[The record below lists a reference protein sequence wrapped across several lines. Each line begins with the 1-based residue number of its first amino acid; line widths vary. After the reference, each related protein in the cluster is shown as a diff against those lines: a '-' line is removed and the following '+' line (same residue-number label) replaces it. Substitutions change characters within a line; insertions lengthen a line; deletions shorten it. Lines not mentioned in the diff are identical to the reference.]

1 MPSVPDKTKEE
12 RVKETI
18 RLLKA
23 LQSHGYT
30 EKDGGYRIIKEMMTK
45 WVADGEAADAKI
57 DFFKQ
62 NRIAEVSLPKRGN
75 KAATINLKVVR
86 TQETEETE

>member
-1 MPSVPDKTKEE
+1 M
-12 RVKETI
+12 KETI